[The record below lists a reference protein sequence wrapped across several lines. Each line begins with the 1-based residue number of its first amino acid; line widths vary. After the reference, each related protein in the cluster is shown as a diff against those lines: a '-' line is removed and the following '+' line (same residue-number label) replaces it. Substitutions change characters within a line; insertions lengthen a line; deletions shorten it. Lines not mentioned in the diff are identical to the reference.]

1 MRWDSIDEKTWRRGL
16 ATGELRGEKFVITD
30 FGDDS
35 TWADAL
41 ADVYQASTQFPRSTV
56 AVALSPA
63 AKNLLRDL
71 RSQGRLSF
79 REHAGLADIENV
91 LDFTDQNLRAHI
103 DEHKPSAIAQRLELG
118 FRHSY
123 LKDFVY
129 GAIDGAV
136 TTFAVVSGVAGAGL
150 SPGIIIIL
158 GAANLVGDGF
168 SMAASNFLGTRAEQQ
183 LRARARRLEEEH
195 IARYEKGERE
205 EVRQIFA
212 AKGFEGADLENAVR
226 VITSDRDRW
235 VDTMLQEEHGLPLS
249 SPSAWRAAWT
259 TFVAFLL
266 VGLIPLLPF
275 LWEFARGNVSS
286 SPFLASTIMTA
297 VAFVAVG
304 AAKSRFVDHH
314 WTVSGAETL
323 AVGGAAAALAYVA
336 GVLLKGVVG

>member
-1 MRWDSIDEKTWRRGL
+1 MSGE
-16 ATGELRGEKFVITD
+16 ATTPDRGEL
-30 FGDDS
+30 
-35 TWADAL
+35 
-41 ADVYQASTQFPRSTV
+41 Q
-56 AVALSPA
+56 
-63 AKNLLRDL
+63 
-71 RSQGRLSF
+71 
-79 REHAGLADIENV
+79 
-91 LDFTDQNLRAHI
+91 AHI
-103 DEHKPSAIAQRLELG
+103 DEHRPSAIRERLELG
-118 FRHSY
+118 IRHSY

-183 LRARARRLEEEH
+183 LRDRARREEESH

-212 AKGFEGADLENAVR
+212 AKGFEGPDLENAVR

-235 VDTMLQEEHGLPLS
+235 VDTMLQEELGLPLS

-259 TFVAFLL
+259 TFVAFVL
-266 VGLIPLLPF
+266 VGLVPLLPF
-275 LWEFARGNVSS
+275 LMQYAATEAMAQ
-286 SPFLASTIMTA
+286 PFLASTVLTA
-297 VAFVAVG
+297 VAFFAVG
-304 AAKSRFVDHH
+304 AAKARFVDHH
-314 WTVSGAETL
+314 WAVSGAEML
-323 AVGGAAAALAYVA
+323 GVGGAAAGLAYLA

>member
-1 MRWDSIDEKTWRRGL
+1 MRWEKENETTWRRGV
-16 ATGELRGEKFVITD
+16 AFGEVHDSKFVVSD
-30 FGDDS
+30 FGAEA

-41 ADVYQASTQFPRSTV
+41 ADIYQASTQFPRLSV
-56 AVALSPA
+56 KVSLSPA
-63 AKNLLRDL
+63 TCKLLHDL

-79 REHAGLADIENV
+79 RELDGFAEIDTVI
-91 LDFTDQNLRAHI
+91 DFTDQSLRAHI
-103 DEHKPSAIAQRLELG
+103 DEHKPSAIRERLGLG

-158 GAANLVGDGF
+158 GVANILGDGF

-183 LRARARRLEEEH
+183 VRDRARRLEEEH

-259 TFVAFLL
+259 TFVAFVL
-266 VGLIPLLPF
+266 VGLVPLAPF
-275 LWEFARGNVSS
+275 LLEYATTW
-286 SPFLASTIMTA
+286 SPAHPFVASTLMTF
-297 VAFVAVG
+297 VAFFAVG
-304 AAKSRFVDHH
+304 AAKARFVDHH
-314 WTVSGAETL
+314 WAISGAETL
-323 AVGGAAAALAYVA
+323 AVGGAAAGLAYAA
-336 GVLLKGVVG
+336 GMLLQGVVG

>member
-1 MRWDSIDEKTWRRGL
+1 MRWESIDDKTWRRGL
-16 ATGELRGEKFVITD
+16 ATGELRGEKFVVVD
-30 FGDDS
+30 FGDGS

-63 AKNLLRDL
+63 ANKLLRDL

-79 REHAGLADIENV
+79 HEHDGIADVDNV
-91 LDFTDQNLRAHI
+91 VDFTDQSLRAHI
-103 DEHKPSAIAQRLELG
+103 DEHKPSAIRERLADG
-118 FRHSY
+118 YQHSY

-136 TTFAVVSGVAGAGL
+136 TTFAIVSGVAGAGL
-150 SPGIIIIL
+150 SPGIIIVL

-168 SMAASNFLGTRAEQQ
+168 SMAAGNFLGTRAEQQ
-183 LRARARRLEEEH
+183 LRDRARRLEEEH

-212 AKGFEGADLENAVR
+212 AKGFEGPDLENAVR

-235 VDTMLQEEHGLPLS
+235 VDTMLLEEHGLPLS

-259 TFVAFLL
+259 TFVAFVL

-275 LWEFARGNVSS
+275 LWEYAVSS
-286 SPFLASTIMTA
+286 TGGSPFLASTLMTA

-314 WTVSGAETL
+314 WAVSGAETL
-323 AVGGAAAALAYVA
+323 AVGGAAAGLAYGA